1 VTAIRGSTNPSS
13 GVSSNAGSSD
23 RRNSASGGASPGSG
37 SSTESASAYA
47 RAGGDTASNST
58 RLQPLNIVGAG
69 LAGALLAVLLA
80 RRGYPITLYD
90 RRPDPRETTAEGGRS
105 INLALAARGIRA
117 LERAGV
123 MDRIRP
129 LLITMRGRMVHD
141 LSGATTLQ
149 PYGQREHEV
158 IYSVGRAALNRVLIE
173 EAARYNTVTL
183 RFNQTCLAADPARN
197 ALRFR
202 DTSIGDR
209 SNTRG
214 AGGTASATDYE
225 TPLTPTIA
233 TDGAGSAI
241 RQSLVA
247 TQHVT
252 AHEAW
257 LDHDYKELTIP
268 AQTAASKLDGN
279 SLHIWPRGG
288 FMLIALPNTDGSF
301 TATLFLARTGINSFA
316 SLKDADAVS
325 AFFRR
330 EFPDAQT
337 LMPNL
342 TRDFAANPQGQLG
355 TVHLTP
361 WHVGGS
367 VLLLGDAAHA
377 IVPFHGQGMN
387 AAFED
392 CAVLD
397 SLLDRHATTA
407 QWEPLFAE
415 LSASR
420 RPNADAIAAMA
431 LENYTE
437 MRDTVLDA
445 GFVRRKS
452 IAMDLE
458 RRFPDR
464 FIPRYSMVMFHPEIP
479 YAEALRR
486 GEIQAE
492 ILVELD
498 AKREATTGNT
508 NAALAEQLV
517 TTRLKPLVTPS

>member
-1 VTAIRGSTNPSS
+1 
-13 GVSSNAGSSD
+13 VSS
-23 RRNSASGGASPGSG
+23 
-37 SSTESASAYA
+37 
-47 RAGGDTASNST
+47 TAS
-58 RLQPLNIVGAG
+58 LQQHPINIVGAG

-80 RRGYPITLYD
+80 RRGFSINLYD
-90 RRPDPRETTAEGGRS
+90 RRPDPRTINAEGGRS

-123 MDRIRP
+123 MDHIRP
-129 LLITMRGRMVHD
+129 LLIPMRGRMVHD
-141 LSGATTLQ
+141 LSGTTTLQ

-173 EAARYNTVTL
+173 AAARHEPVLL
-183 RFNQTCLAADPARN
+183 RFNQTCIAANPESN

-202 DTSIGDR
+202 DTDR
-209 SNTRG
+209 TE
-214 AGGTASATDYE
+214 YE
-225 TPLTPTIA
+225 TLLTPTIA
-233 TDGAGSAI
+233 TDGAGSAV
-241 RQSLVA
+241 RLSLA
-247 TQHVT
+247 STKHVISR
-252 AHEAW
+252 EAW

-268 AQTAASKLDGN
+268 AQSARNVLDAN
-279 SLHIWPRGG
+279 ALHIWPRGG

-301 TATLFLARTGINSFA
+301 TATLFLGRSGPNSFA
-316 SLKDADAVS
+316 TLRDDSSVA
-325 AFFRR
+325 AFFQR
-330 EFPDAQT
+330 EFPDALA

-342 TRDFAANPQGQLG
+342 AQDFAANPQGQLG

-397 SLLDRHATTA
+397 SLVDRHSR
-407 QWEPLFAE
+407 WESLFAE
-415 LSASR
+415 FSASR
-420 RPNADAIAAMA
+420 RPNATAIAAMA

-445 GFVRRKS
+445 GFVRRKE

-486 GEIQAE
+486 GAIQAE
-492 ILVELD
+492 ILEELD
-498 AKREATTGNT
+498 EKRDVWGNIDV
-508 NAALAEQLV
+508 ALGEKLV
-517 TTRLKPLVTPS
+517 RERL